1 MKPFLGI
8 DITDNENST
17 KINGEEFLV
26 VKADQDD
33 EADESRK
40 PEEKKEAKTYESP
53 LSPPLRIVKTVGLII
68 GIAIIVLYV
77 VNNAIFKAKALPN
90 DILMYS
96 LIVCFAVWGG
106 LASYEGLLEDKRT
119 AEELKKQEKDE
130 EDTVND
136 EPTDNELSIPEG
148 AASVDL
154 LAFNYVIEDSE
165 PKAVIAD
172 GEASSEYFNYSMN
185 LWADEDFLYLASL
198 DEKYAIPRS
207 AIQRIRAV
215 NEKIAI
221 PDWNKDTPPT
231 KGEFKQFGIT
241 VDTLNRI
248 IIPSYFVID
257 LFHQE
262 ESWGIYF
269 PVYELPYFEK
279 ITGLHAE

>member
-8 DITDNENST
+8 DVTDNENST

-26 VKADQDD
+26 VKAD
-33 EADESRK
+33 EADSCNESEK
-40 PEEKKEAKTYESP
+40 LEEKKQSKEYESP
-53 LSPPLRIVKTVGLII
+53 LALPLRITKTVGFIA
-68 GIAIIVLYV
+68 GIALIALYI
-77 VNNAIFKAKALPN
+77 VNNAVFKAKAVPN
-90 DILMYS
+90 DIIIYS
-96 LIVCFAVWGG
+96 LAVCFAIWGG
-106 LASYEGLLEDKRT
+106 IASYEGLLEDKRA
-119 AEELKKQEKDE
+119 AEELKTQE

-136 EPTDNELSIPEG
+136 DPTDDGLSVPGDAVI
-148 AASVDL
+148 VDL
-154 LAFNYVIEDSE
+154 LAFNYIVE
-165 PKAVIAD
+165 D
-172 GEASSEYFNYSMN
+172 GEPRATVTDEDASSEYFNCPMS
-185 LWADEDFLYLASL
+185 LWADDDFLYLASL

-279 ITGLHAE
+279 ITGIHAE